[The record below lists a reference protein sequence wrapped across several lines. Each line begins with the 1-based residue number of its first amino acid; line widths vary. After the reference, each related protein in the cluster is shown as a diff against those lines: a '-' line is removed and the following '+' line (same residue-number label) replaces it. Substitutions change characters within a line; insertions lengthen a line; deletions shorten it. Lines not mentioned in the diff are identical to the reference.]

1 MAMRVSG
8 LKRKLKA
15 ESLNSDNGLPFILGI
30 TDQETVKLDFDKTPF
45 KTVKYWAMR
54 TMKWFKLK
62 GFIILKSSENSY
74 HVVFDKKVSWK
85 ENMHIVAWVCLLS
98 QHKALTKWFL
108 MQCIKEGSTLR
119 VSAKK
124 EKPEPRIVYRY
135 GSQDNQIAEFLTY
148 RKIVKS
154 IIAKLKTKT
163 KIDSKTQIPK
173 VSFHGKSSV

>member
-1 MAMRVSG
+1 

-54 TMKWFKLK
+54 TMRWFKLK
-62 GFIILKSSENSY
+62 GFIILKSSKDSY
-74 HVVFDKKVSWK
+74 HVVFDRKVSWRK
-85 ENMHIVAWVCLLS
+85 NMHIVAWVCLLS

-124 EKPEPRIVYRY
+124 EKLEPRVVFRY
-135 GSQDNQIAEFLTY
+135 GSQTNQIAEFLAY

-154 IIAKLKTKT
+154 IIAKLQRQKELCSPAIKTLTKT
-163 KIDSKTQIPK
+163 KMQN
-173 VSFHGKSSV
+173 

>member
-1 MAMRVSG
+1 MAMKVNG
-8 LKRKLKA
+8 LKGKLRA
-15 ESLNSDNGLPFILGI
+15 DSLNSNNGLPFILGI
-30 TDQETVKLDFDKTPF
+30 TDEETVKLDFDKTPF

-74 HVVFDKKVSWK
+74 HVVFDKRVSWR
-85 ENMHIVAWVCLLS
+85 ENVKIMAWVSLLS
-98 QHKALTKWFL
+98 QNKNLQKWFI

-124 EKPEPRIVYRY
+124 EKPEPRIVFRF
-135 GSQDNQIAEFLTY
+135 GSQTNQIAEFLAY
-148 RKIVKS
+148 RKVVKS

-163 KIDSKTQIPK
+163 KIESKAQIP

>member
-1 MAMRVSG
+1 MAMKVSG
-8 LKRKLKA
+8 LKGKLKA

-30 TDQETVKLDFDKTPF
+30 TDQETVKLDFDNTPF
-45 KTVKYWAMR
+45 RTVKYWAMR

-62 GFIILKSSENSY
+62 GFIILKSSKNSY

-124 EKPEPRIVYRY
+124 EKPEPRIVFRF
-135 GSQDNQIAEFLTY
+135 GSQTNQIAEFLAY
-148 RKIVKS
+148 RKVVKS
-154 IIAKLKTKT
+154 IVRKLQKQKELCCPTIKT
-163 KIDSKTQIPK
+163 
-173 VSFHGKSSV
+173 